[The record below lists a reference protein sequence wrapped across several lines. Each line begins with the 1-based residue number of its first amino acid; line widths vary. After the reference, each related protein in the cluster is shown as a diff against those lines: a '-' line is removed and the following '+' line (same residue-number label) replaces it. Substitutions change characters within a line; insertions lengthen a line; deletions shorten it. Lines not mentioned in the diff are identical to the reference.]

1 MSVSGRAQASKLAP
15 TDSKAPF
22 AVAERIEDPWYAAQ
36 AFATVA
42 RHAHG
47 PIRAKAFAAS
57 RAAARRGKDTYQQAA
72 VLAWPLRAAI
82 ELGEEKL
89 AEAIFVDAS
98 ALLPAINN
106 FSSRAQAFDLVFQ
119 AAFPGGAKLWRPLL
133 DALPRLC
140 PADSH
145 WRAARMHREIVW
157 ILARD
162 HINLARD
169 LAEALPEGRTRRQ
182 ALRDLANGVK
192 SAPRMFFF
200 TPP

>member
-15 TDSKAPF
+15 TDSKAAF

-36 AFATVA
+36 AFATVT

-106 FSSRAQAFDLVFQ
+106 FS
-119 AAFPGGAKLWRPLL
+119 LL
-133 DALPRLC
+133 FFALF
-140 PADSH
+140 AS
-145 WRAARMHREIVW
+145 WRAKQHRDIFSS
-157 ILARD
+157 RRR
-162 HINLARD
+162 H
-169 LAEALPEGRTRRQ
+169 TR
-182 ALRDLANGVK
+182 
-192 SAPRMFFF
+192 
-200 TPP
+200 